1 MTAELSSSAIG
12 CCMKAAIIKL
22 YYWSNMTAEV
32 IKLYYWLLEESCI
45 NQALLLAVLIKLC
58 YWLIENS

>member
-1 MTAELSSSAIG
+1 MTAVVSSSAIG

-32 IKLYYWLLEESCI
+32 IKLYYWLLEESCN
-45 NQALLLAVLIKLC
+45 NQGFLLAV
-58 YWLIENS
+58 